1 MQNNNFNIT
10 KKSGEVIRFDTEK
23 LKRSFERSGANQTDI
38 DYVISHLSENVYDGI
53 TTKKLF
59 QMAYALL
66 RKRSLEVG
74 GRYRLKNAI
83 MELGPSGFP
92 FERFVAELLKYQGF
106 ETQVGEIVEG
116 QCVSHEVDVIAQKED
131 QKIMI
136 ECKFHGNTHTK
147 SDVKVALYIHSR
159 YNDVLKSWKKTDPKN
174 IQDYQGW
181 IVTNTRFTQDAVDYA
196 NCVGLHLVSW
206 DYPSQGSLR
215 ERIDISGLH
224 PITVLYTLKK
234 REKQLLLDKG
244 IVLCRMLSV
253 ENIAEVGISGNRSRK
268 ILQEAYSLI
277 TPKISRI

>member
-224 PITVLYTLKK
+224 PITVLHTLKK

>member
-1 MQNNNFNIT
+1 MQNINFNIT

-106 ETQVGEIVEG
+106 ETHVGEKVEG

-136 ECKFHGNTHTK
+136 ECKFHGKTHTK

-159 YNDVLKSWKKTDPKN
+159 YNDVLKSWKKTDPKT
-174 IQDYQGW
+174 IYDYQGW

-224 PITVLYTLKK
+224 PITVLHSLTK

-253 ENIAEVGISGNRSRK
+253 ENIAAVGVSGNRSRK
-268 ILQEAYSLI
+268 ILKEAYSLI
-277 TPKISRI
+277 TPK

>member
-224 PITVLYTLKK
+224 PITVLHTLKK

-277 TPKISRI
+277 IPKISRI